1 MITLVPSLAV
11 LFVQLPLLLVWLTGM
26 VLAIIFWK
34 RHPRVSLLALIG
46 LAGLF
51 IATVLGSLITLW
63 LPWLY
68 DQTGFAGGMEKFAL
82 LMNIK
87 TIAGSLISA
96 GLWVLVIAAIFGWRK
111 KPDAAQ

>member
-26 VLAIIFWK
+26 VLAIIYWK

-46 LAGLF
+46 MAGLF
-51 IATVLGSLITLW
+51 IATVIGSLISLW
-63 LPWLY
+63 LPEIY
-68 DQTGFAGGMEKFAL
+68 DQTGFPGGMEQFAL

-87 TIAGSLISA
+87 TIAGSLLSA
-96 GLWVLVIAAIFGWRK
+96 VLWVLVIAAIFGWRK
-111 KPDAAQ
+111 KPEATQ